1 MISSNVLAIRKYLL
15 QSSSGLLVSSEKVLV
30 SSSELIS
37 SSWELILSSS
47 EVVASSSELIGISSG
62 AECAC
67 EAPFL
72 CSSIEKSAT
81 HVLTRLVRP
90 LECRLF
96 FPTQLLIAH
105 GL

>member
-15 QSSSGLLVSSEKVLV
+15 QSSPRLLVISEKVLV
-30 SSSELIS
+30 